1 MRHLFLA
8 GLLSLLTFASAQ
20 AATTFN
26 ASVTSAN
33 GELTTKLTW
42 ESTLTQCV
50 GSGHPEW
57 NGPKPS
63 SGTLQLPTIT
73 LSGTYTLT
81 LTCSTP
87 AQTSVTLNWVAPT
100 KNTDGTP
107 LAPCAA
113 ATDTGPCLAKYRIYM
128 GPAADMLPNVRDHNF
143 PNSTTAT
150 WTDLT
155 PGTYFFAVQAVNGLG
170 GESDLSNVASKT
182 IAPAS
187 TESEVVTL
195 TVNPLPAEPTGL
207 TVE

>member
-1 MRHLFLA
+1 
-8 GLLSLLTFASAQ
+8 
-20 AATTFN
+20 
-26 ASVTSAN
+26 
-33 GELTTKLTW
+33 
-42 ESTLTQCV
+42 
-50 GSGHPEW
+50 
-57 NGPKPS
+57 
-63 SGTLQLPTIT
+63 
-73 LSGTYTLT
+73 
-81 LTCSTP
+81 
-87 AQTSVTLNWVAPT
+87 
-100 KNTDGTP
+100 
-107 LAPCAA
+107 
-113 ATDTGPCLAKYRIYM
+113 M

-182 IAPAS
+182 IAPES